1 MEEHSKLCAILAFSL
16 LVVNAFSLLVVN
28 DASTIPS
35 KQREPSVLMS
45 LVFFD

>member
-1 MEEHSKLCAILAFSL
+1 MEEHSKLCAIL
-16 LVVNAFSLLVVN
+16 AFSLLVVN